1 MPEYL
6 DFVPQQRFQ
15 PTLALSPNGQLV
27 AYSSHVSGHYDLW
40 VVPVAGGEPR
50 RVAGFDD
57 RTVRQIA
64 WTPSGDQLVFTAD
77 ENGDE
82 QFRLYLVALDGSG
95 LTEISSGPDCQRV
108 LAGSPFDPTGRFLA
122 YTANDRDPAAQDL
135 IVHDLVT
142 GELRRFTPP
151 EEVAFEAVSLSPDGR
166 WLLSTGFR
174 SNTDIAVYLTDL
186 TDSAAEPVCVTS
198 ALGEGVFDP
207 GVWAADS
214 SGFHLLTD
222 HWSEFTAAAFY
233 DLAAGSLHPIAR
245 PSWDVEVLDA
255 VAGVRI
261 WSVNEGGS
269 SRLHAD
275 RDGSSVSLPD
285 IPPGVI
291 TALSLA
297 PDASF
302 AVVMINSAARPAEL
316 AVLDLSRHEFRYLT
330 DTRPP
335 ALHVIDPIA
344 PELIT
349 YPARDGRDVH
359 ALLYRPDGP
368 GPHPVLLSIHG
379 GPESQERPVYARS
392 GLYQHLLHQGIAI
405 LAPNFAGSTGYGTA
419 HQKLIYCDWGGI
431 DLDDLDQAVQYLHTL
446 DWADPNRLAVM
457 GASYGGFAALSC
469 LARLPYPWA
478 AGVSMCGPSN
488 LLTLAKAS
496 PPTWKTFVAT
506 VLGDPDTRAE
516 HLLAR
521 SPVTHADGIN
531 APLFVLQGA
540 HDPRVPQAESDQIVA
555 RLRERGVEVRYDI
568 YPDEGHGFTNRANE
582 LTAYEAISAFLHTH
596 LIATTADRAEALQV
610 G

>member
-1 MPEYL
+1 MPGYL

-15 PTLALSPNGQLV
+15 PTLALSPDGQLV

-64 WTPSGDQLVFTAD
+64 WTPSGNELVFTAD

-82 QFRLYLVALDGSG
+82 QYRLYLVALDGSG
-95 LTEISSGPDCQRV
+95 LTEIGPGADCQRF

-135 IVHDLVT
+135 IVRDLET
-142 GELRRFTPP
+142 DKLRRFKPP
-151 EEVAFEAVSLSPDGR
+151 KGVAFEAVGLSPDGR
-166 WLLSTGFR
+166 WLLSSGFR
-174 SNTDIAVYLTDL
+174 SNTDVSAYLTDL
-186 TDSAAEPVCVTS
+186 SNPDAEPTCVTS
-198 ALGEGVFDP
+198 ALGAGVFDP
-207 GVWAADS
+207 CGWAADS
-214 SGFHLLTD
+214 SGFYLLTD

-233 DLAAGSLHPIAR
+233 DLTAETIRPIAS
-245 PSWDVEVLDA
+245 PSWDVEVLDTA
-255 VAGVRI
+255 AGVRI
-261 WSVNEGGS
+261 WSVNEAGRS
-269 SRLHAD
+269 CLHAD
-275 RDGSSVSLPD
+275 RDGTPLPLPD

-291 TALSLA
+291 SALSLA
-297 PDASF
+297 PDASL
-302 AVVMINSAARPAEL
+302 AVVLINSAARPAEL
-316 AVLDLSRHEFRYLT
+316 AVLDLARHEFRYLT

-335 ALHVIDPIA
+335 ALHVINPIA

-368 GPHPVLLSIHG
+368 GPHPVLLSVHG
-379 GPESQERPVYARS
+379 GPESQERPIYARS

-419 HQKLIYCDWGGI
+419 HQKLIYRDWGGI
-431 DLDDLDQAVQYLHTL
+431 DLDDLDHAIQYLRTL
-446 DWADPNRLAVM
+446 DWTDPNRLAVM

-478 AGVSMCGPSN
+478 AGVSICGPSN

-506 VLGDPDTRAE
+506 VLGDPDTCAE
-516 HLLAR
+516 HLLER
-521 SPVTHADGIN
+521 SPVTYADGIT
-531 APLFVLQGA
+531 APLFVIQGA
-540 HDPRVPQAESDQIVA
+540 HDPRVPQAESDQIVT

-582 LTAYEAISAFLHTH
+582 LTAYEAISTFLHTH
-596 LIATTADRAEALQV
+596 LLATTADRSASLHV